1 VSRLPRLDATARRV
15 VVSVHDVCPLHLA
28 EVRWLLERLDGLGVR
43 PRVLKVIPNEGGA
56 APIDRDP
63 GLVALIREEVA
74 RGSEIVLHGH
84 THRTEGP
91 IHGTPLDRIRAR
103 LFAADS
109 AEFLSLPR
117 RDAVTRIEAG
127 MAICEGIGIRPTGF
141 CPPAWLADRGL
152 ASVLRSAGLRYFVT
166 FLWLHDLQRRL
177 RRAVPAVGYMG
188 AGPSQERLVAIER
201 LLVTAAA
208 SRLPAVRVFLHPHG
222 ASRSRACSAVLGSLE
237 RLMSERTPV
246 TYAALLDA

>member
-1 VSRLPRLDATARRV
+1 MTDRQRDGRRGLL
-15 VVSVHDVCPLHLA
+15 VVSVHDVSPLHLA
-28 EVRWLLERLDGLGVR
+28 EVRWLLERLDGIGAH
-43 PRVLKVIPNEGGA
+43 PRVLKVIPNEGGDS
-56 APIDRDP
+56 PIDRAP
-63 GLVALIREEVA
+63 GVVALLREEVA

-84 THRTEGP
+84 THRTDGTFL
-91 IHGTPLDRIRAR
+91 GTPLDRLRAR
-103 LFAADS
+103 LFTAGS
-109 AEFLSLPR
+109 AEFLSLSR
-117 RDAVTRIEAG
+117 HGARARIEAG
-127 MAICEGIGIRPTGF
+127 VALLDSVALRATGF
-141 CPPAWLADRGL
+141 CPPGWLAEPGL
-152 ASVLRSAGLRYFVT
+152 AAAVRQAGLRYFVT

-188 AGPSQERLVAIER
+188 AGPSQERLVAVER